1 MSRRKKEKKRRPES
15 QSEPARSGLEPDPPR
30 PNRPLL
36 LFAIVLTALWIG
48 GLVAL
53 AVLT

>member
-1 MSRRKKEKKRRPES
+1 MSRRKKEKKRRPEP
-15 QSEPARSGLEPDPPR
+15 QSEPVRIAPKPDPPR

-36 LFAIVLTALWIG
+36 LFAIVLTVFWIG